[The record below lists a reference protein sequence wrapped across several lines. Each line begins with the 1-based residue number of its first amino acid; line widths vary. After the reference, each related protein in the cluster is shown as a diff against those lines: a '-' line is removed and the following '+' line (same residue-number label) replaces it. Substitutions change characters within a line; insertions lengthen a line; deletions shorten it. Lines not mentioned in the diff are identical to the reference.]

1 MVQICQKYESLCENC
16 ASNDGEASLY
26 FLSKFIVAGRRLELD
41 AAFEHS
47 RSNQLDAISADKLK
61 IIDRLNYE
69 HSTRLGIERDLIKFR
84 KYSRNKFLIFLLG
97 AAFKSLRESTQRM
110 EEIYR

>member
-1 MVQICQKYESLCENC
+1 M
-16 ASNDGEASLY
+16 Y
-26 FLSKFIVAGRRLELD
+26 FLSKFIAAGRRLELD

-84 KYSRNKFLIFLLG
+84 KYSRNKLFNILTRCGIQK
-97 AAFKSLRESTQRM
+97 FKR
-110 EEIYR
+110 IYTEDGRNLQIKS